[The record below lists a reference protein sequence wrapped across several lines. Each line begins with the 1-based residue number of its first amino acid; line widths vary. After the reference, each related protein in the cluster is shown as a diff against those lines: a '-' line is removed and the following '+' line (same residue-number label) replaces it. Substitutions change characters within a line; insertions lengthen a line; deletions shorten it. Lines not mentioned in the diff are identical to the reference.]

1 MRNLE
6 SLHPQ
11 HPMRARG
18 RSDKSTVDHCQYHPI
33 HSPVNHPSTTVA
45 NGDHD
50 AAGRFLPGNK
60 AATGNPH
67 AKRIAR
73 LRTKLL
79 ATIRPADLAAVVK
92 SMLDKARDGDVA
104 AARLLLE
111 YSLGRPERF
120 GVDDQLTGTD
130 SPKFVFQF
138 SGPAVIAPGIG
149 QIGEVQPDGT
159 HETTAATAHAA
170 IDQGAHNTRPRRNDL
185 SVGPRFAAPLPPQRD
200 VLSRRDPPAL

>member
-1 MRNLE
+1 M
-6 SLHPQ
+6 
-11 HPMRARG
+11 
-18 RSDKSTVDHCQYHPI
+18 
-33 HSPVNHPSTTVA
+33 NHPSTTVA

-73 LRTKLL
+73 LRSKLL
-79 ATIRPADLAAVVK
+79 ATIRPADLAAVVE

-111 YSLGRPERF
+111 YTLGRPERF
-120 GVDDQLTGTD
+120 GVDETGTGT
-130 SPKFVFQF
+130 PKFLFQF

-149 QIGEVQPDGT
+149 QFGGQRPDDS
-159 HETTAATAHAA
+159 HETTAATGLTAT
-170 IDQGAHNTRPRRNDL
+170 DQEAPISLRGFGPGGTR
-185 SVGPRFAAPLPPQRD
+185 
-200 VLSRRDPPAL
+200 

>member
-1 MRNLE
+1 M
-6 SLHPQ
+6 
-11 HPMRARG
+11 
-18 RSDKSTVDHCQYHPI
+18 
-33 HSPVNHPSTTVA
+33 NHPSTTA
-45 NGDHD
+45 TNGDHD

-73 LRTKLL
+73 LRSKLL

-120 GVDDQLTGTD
+120 GVDDQATGMN
-130 SPKFVFQF
+130 SPRFVFQF
-138 SGPAVIAPGIG
+138 SGPAVIAPGIDQLGG
-149 QIGEVQPDGT
+149 QRPDGS
-159 HETTAATAHAA
+159 HETIAATDHAA
-170 IDQGAHNTRPRRNDL
+170 TDEVSNRPHVPRLRRHDL
-185 SVGPRFAAPLPPQRD
+185 PSGPPFAAPAAPPE
-200 VLSRRDPPAL
+200 